1 MSPLKTQTKQT
12 SGTPKWPVA
21 ETPKQTTWSPH
32 RRQTVSTSG
41 PARNVKVKQTDL
53 ILFTTQLG
61 VMLDS
66 GVMLSD
72 ALDAML
78 EQAEQQAL
86 KIMITNVAEEVK
98 SGVSFSEAL
107 QYYPKVFNSMYISMI
122 KASEASGKMVEML
135 KVLSGYLSFEME
147 NRKKVKGALIY
158 PFIMTLMAIMATVT
172 LMFFVLP
179 RFTKIY
185 EAKEAALPR
194 ITQVLISVSNVM
206 RNFQVM
212 TVIMTFGILA
222 SLGIYYWAATKRGR
236 RTIDF
241 VKINTPLF
249 GTMFTDMV
257 VTRSMRIM
265 ATMVNTG
272 VNLLET
278 IEVISGSCRN
288 YYFQRLWDRTRD
300 KISDGYQL
308 SESISV
314 SPGSRLINRGIIQ
327 MLRAGEENGKLGEV
341 CDKISVFYEKKFE
354 VSVRNAMAMLEPL
367 VLVILGGI
375 IGVIAIALLLPVFR
389 ISSVIAH

>member
-1 MSPLKTQTKQT
+1 MTSLATQTAQN
-12 SGTPKWPVA
+12 SDTPKGPVG
-21 ETPKQTTWSPH
+21 ETTQRTTLSPQ
-32 RRQTVSTSG
+32 RPRTVSTYG
-41 PARNVKVKQTDL
+41 RTQNLKVKQNDL

-72 ALDAML
+72 ALDSML
-78 EQAEQQAL
+78 EQTEQQAL
-86 KIMITNVAEEVK
+86 KFMIKNVVEEVK
-98 SGVSFSEAL
+98 SGVSFSDAL
-107 QYYPKVFNSMYISMI
+107 QNYPKVFNSMYISMI

-135 KVLSGYLSFEME
+135 KVLSDYLSFEME
-147 NRKKVKGALIY
+147 NRKRVKGALIY
-158 PFIMTLMAIMATVT
+158 PLIMTLLAIMATVT

-179 RFTKIY
+179 RFIKIY
-185 EAKEAALPR
+185 EAKEAALPW
-194 ITQVLISVSNVM
+194 ITQVLISVSNIM

-222 SLGIYYWAATKRGR
+222 SVGIYYWAATKRGR

-288 YYFQRLWDRTRD
+288 YYFQRLWDRTRE
-300 KISDGYQL
+300 KVSDGYQL